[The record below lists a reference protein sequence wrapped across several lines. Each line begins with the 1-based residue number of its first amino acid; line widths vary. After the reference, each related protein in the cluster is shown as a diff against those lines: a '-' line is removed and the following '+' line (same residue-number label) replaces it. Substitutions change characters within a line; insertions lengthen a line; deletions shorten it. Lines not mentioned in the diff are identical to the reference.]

1 MIALYPLG
9 KTYELDIKDG
19 AINATDVGKIKS
31 PAGAV
36 TRVYDPA
43 YMNTVNC
50 ISKISFIN
58 GEKGILEYRG
68 YPIEQ
73 LAERSSFLETCFL
86 LVNGELPTEAQL
98 QRFTKKVMKNSAY
111 HHGLE

>member
-1 MIALYPLG
+1 
-9 KTYELDIKDG
+9 
-19 AINATDVGKIKS
+19 
-31 PAGAV
+31 
-36 TRVYDPA
+36 
-43 YMNTVNC
+43 MNTVNC

>member
-1 MIALYPLG
+1 MNNRLG
-9 KTYELDIKDG
+9 AINAHFGPADAANKQGAGSKASLSVVDNRTGKSYELPIKDG
-19 AINATDVGKIKS
+19 AINATDLSKIKS

-36 TRVYDPA
+36 TRSYDPA

-50 ISKISFIN
+50 ISRISFIN

-73 LAERSSFLETCFL
+73 LA
-86 LVNGELPTEAQL
+86 
-98 QRFTKKVMKNSAY
+98 
-111 HHGLE
+111 